1 MLVKLRI
8 SGQRDEGDLRAT
20 RGGPPGAE
28 APVTDLLD
36 AVEVVDSFNLSTAAR
51 EQGAAPTD
59 VEYEDDDVLE
69 FEVDGGF
76 TTWTSA
82 KRYSE
87 YVRLVR
93 PEARDD
99 EAVTVDTLPQVSG
112 RGVSEWVANKLR
124 VLRVKDDIKDIA
136 SDPSQW
142 PQSLDDLKALAQDL
156 GLNLAKLPAWLVS
169 KALMRL
175 IESRLEPGPG

>member
-1 MLVKLRI
+1 MGVKLKIR
-8 SGQRDEGDLRAT
+8 GKREDADLRAV
-20 RGGPPGAE
+20 RGGGAAE
-28 APVTDLLD
+28 RSDSAVTDLLD
-36 AVEVVDSFNLSTAAR
+36 SVETIASFDLSPGAR
-51 EQGAAPTD
+51 GEGAEPTD

-124 VLRVKDDIKDIA
+124 
-136 SDPSQW
+136 
-142 PQSLDDLKALAQDL
+142 
-156 GLNLAKLPAWLVS
+156 
-169 KALMRL
+169 
-175 IESRLEPGPG
+175 